1 MTVQSTGISEH
12 PRLFATSESIARL
25 KKTVGAGTP
34 KWLYDRL
41 IEQCQHHVAEVDLK
55 ESRWSCA
62 EGEKGGL
69 TGFWENPREI
79 LDMSLGYLLTDDDTY
94 RDLAVSM
101 IEKMTAWETWFHRYE
116 PDRGVMLQ
124 SMAMAYDLMYDA
136 LGPDRA
142 QRLRERIV
150 SECDDMLGYL
160 QGQGQQHKHSHN
172 TGGARTFSAF
182 GIAVMSI
189 QEACEHAEEWLAL
202 ARDGVACWIEAG
214 LDEDGGTR
222 YMTEGSYNVTATGHV
237 TAFVIAYRN
246 VFGRDPCDLSRLR
259 NHVLFSLSM
268 LEPQRDG
275 MGQFGV
281 FGRAGT
287 YAPETMLALM
297 ALFDDGLA
305 RWFYDQYYGPEA
317 DLDRFCPAGAVICS
331 ESCYVLPLLYW
342 KEVPAEAPDTS
353 SRLKHAALFRGS
365 GKAVMR
371 TGFEDPDD
379 LQLMVQCQSPQHGH
393 SQAEVGNFILNALGE
408 RFIDDPGCASGSPE
422 LRSGAWGS
430 YVWGCS
436 PGAHNLVLIDGVAGG
451 THSFGTIPDFL
462 HSDMADYLLAE
473 MKPAYD
479 ARSAVRRAQRHVVF
493 VRPSYFVIID
503 DVRKDDQPH
512 DYELLLHAPT
522 HRPLNRTAGE
532 NQFLWRRDRADLLVA
547 FAHPRSVSF
556 AVPTAELVAE
566 QAREG
571 DSKDW
576 SLWPGVLEKKN
587 PLGKSRLEKQDHLDF
602 LERMKVEEEEVP
614 PFYIFGTG
622 EPGIE
627 GLFFTLLYPVRH
639 GNEVPSAA
647 ASSTA
652 AVVSMTID
660 GRDLVAFNRTGGA
673 VEAGEVKTDAAVFHT
688 RVEEGRMAHWFA
700 ARATMWR
707 HAKTGLA
714 TTESITAS
722 FQGVTGRVVAARET
736 PLTITY
742 PGIQGMEL
750 DGTPVHGPG
759 LRENEMTIRL
769 PAGEH
774 GLRIVT
780 DRGEAYFRER
790 E

>member
-79 LDMSLGYLLTDDDTY
+79 LDMSLGCLLTDDGTY
-94 RDLAVSM
+94 RDLALRM
-101 IEKMTAWETWFHRYE
+101 IEKMTGWETWFHRYE
-116 PDRGVMLQ
+116 PDRGMMLQ
-124 SMAMAYDLMYDA
+124 SMAVAYDLMYDA

-142 QRLRERIV
+142 RRLRKKIA
-150 SECDDMLGYL
+150 SECDDMLAYL
-160 QGQGQQHKHSHN
+160 RNQGQQHKHSHN

-182 GIAVMSI
+182 GIAAMAI
-189 QEACEHAEEWLAL
+189 RGECEHAEEWLEL

-222 YMTEGSYNVTATGHV
+222 YATEGSYNVSAIDHV

-246 VFGRDPCDLSRLR
+246 VFGKDPCDLIRLR
-259 NHVLFSLSM
+259 KYVLFSLYK

-281 FGRAGT
+281 FGRVGT
-287 YAPETMLALM
+287 YAPETMIALM

-305 RWFYDQYYGPEA
+305 RWFFDVYYGPEA
-317 DLDRFCPAGAVICS
+317 DLDRFRLDERVANRS

-342 KEVPAEAPDTS
+342 KEVSAEQPDTS
-353 SRLKHAALFRGS
+353 PRLERAALFRGS

-371 TGFEDPDD
+371 TGFEDIDD
-379 LQLMVQCQSPQHGH
+379 LQLMIQCQSPQHGH
-393 SQAEVGNFILNALGE
+393 SQADVGNFTLNALGE

-422 LRSGAWGS
+422 LRPRAWGS

-436 PGAHNLVLIDGVAGG
+436 PAAHNLVLIDGVAGG

-512 DYELLLHAPT
+512 GYELLLHAPT
-522 HRPLNRTAGE
+522 HRPLKRIAGE

-602 LERMKVEEEEVP
+602 LERMKEEEEVP
-614 PFYIFGTG
+614 PFYILGTG

-652 AVVSMTID
+652 GVVSMTID

-673 VEAGEVKTDAAVFHT
+673 VEAGEVETDAAVFHT
-688 RVEEGRMAHWFA
+688 RVEEGRMAHWVA

-707 HAKTGLA
+707 HGKTGLA
-714 TTESITAS
+714 TTESITVS

-750 DGTPVHGPG
+750 DGTPVHGAG